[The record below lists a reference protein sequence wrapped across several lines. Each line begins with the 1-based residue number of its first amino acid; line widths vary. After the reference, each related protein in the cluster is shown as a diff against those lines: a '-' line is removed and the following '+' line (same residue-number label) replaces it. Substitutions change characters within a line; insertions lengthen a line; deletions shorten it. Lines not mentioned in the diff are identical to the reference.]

1 MRPQS
6 RSPYGVSSL
15 DIIKDILDYLT
26 ASVTTQRKYYENNF
40 PIGGQIDHPDMVDE
54 DELRQRTQ
62 LYGEMLR
69 GESNSGKWLMTMGGT
84 KVTPLTTSA
93 KDNQWIESSQFFG
106 KLVFAL
112 FKVSPGELGFT
123 EDLNRATATQQS
135 QNYKQKGVR
144 NILTLL
150 EEYINREIV
159 WKHFYDDIE
168 FKFDT
173 SLDLSDK
180 RTQTDIDHIK
190 LTDGIIT
197 VNEIRKRDG
206 DTQFDDELYN
216 KPYAPQ
222 AAQEALMGGAGEE
235 LEEDEYS
242 WATEEPEEREEA
254 VENEID
260 ASKFE
265 KATNSEAGS
274 GSAGFAFI
282 PSKFDGQDKIKQAK
296 KDQTIEDQTV
306 DDLEDWSK
314 KARLTIAENLKSV
327 YQ

>member
-1 MRPQS
+1 
-6 RSPYGVSSL
+6 
-15 DIIKDILDYLT
+15 
-26 ASVTTQRKYYENNF
+26 
-40 PIGGQIDHPDMVDE
+40 
-54 DELRQRTQ
+54 
-62 LYGEMLR
+62 
-69 GESNSGKWLMTMGGT
+69 
-84 KVTPLTTSA
+84 
-93 KDNQWIESSQFFG
+93 
-106 KLVFAL
+106 
-112 FKVSPGELGFT
+112 
-123 EDLNRATATQQS
+123 
-135 QNYKQKGVR
+135 
-144 NILTLL
+144 
-150 EEYINREIV
+150 
-159 WKHFYDDIE
+159 
-168 FKFDT
+168 
-173 SLDLSDK
+173 
-180 RTQTDIDHIK
+180 
-190 LTDGIIT
+190 
-197 VNEIRKRDG
+197 
-206 DTQFDDELYN
+206 
-216 KPYAPQ
+216 
-222 AAQEALMGGAGEE
+222 MGGAGEE